1 MGEYTIIWLHV
12 DGYTTPTSGLPQ
24 TLTAGGTITFDG
36 VYEELPGPV
45 GTVEVTS
52 NIGAPYTVT
61 GPATYTGI
69 GDWTYDDSPVGDYTI
84 DWGDVAGYVTPADET
99 LTLIEDGTITFDGQY
114 EPVVLEGTIYVSA
127 NVPGARFTI
136 TGPADCCDIAPKV
149 ICKAPAGEYTIV
161 WDDVPGCARP
171 ADETRTLAAGGTITF
186 SGNYVAV
193 TEWTHVFRDAKRGTV
208 LFINTFTKTLCFT
221 APDGFTTGV
230 QKANWMTYRK
240 GRINLGWT
248 SGNLRVSAFA
258 CEGDRLRPVLGDQG
272 LAPEVHDA

>member
-1 MGEYTIIWLHV
+1 MESITFSGVYIELPPQVGTIEVTSNVAAPFTVTGPALYTGTANWTKANAHLGEYTIIWGHV

-84 DWGDVAGYVTPADET
+84 VWGDVAGYVTPANET
-99 LTLIEDGTITFDGQY
+99 LSLIEDGTITFDGQY

-161 WDDVPGCARP
+161 WDDVPGCAKP

-193 TEWTHVFRDAKRGTV
+193 SRMDACVPGCEARDG
-208 LFINTFTKTLCFT
+208 
-221 APDGFTTGV
+221 
-230 QKANWMTYRK
+230 
-240 GRINLGWT
+240 
-248 SGNLRVSAFA
+248 
-258 CEGDRLRPVLGDQG
+258 PVHQYLHQD
-272 LAPEVHDA
+272 LMLHRA